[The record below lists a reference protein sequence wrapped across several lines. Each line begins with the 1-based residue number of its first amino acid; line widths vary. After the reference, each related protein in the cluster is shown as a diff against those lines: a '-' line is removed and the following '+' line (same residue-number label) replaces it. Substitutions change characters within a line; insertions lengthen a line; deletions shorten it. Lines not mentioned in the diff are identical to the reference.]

1 MAKMSF
7 IIYFLKQ
14 VQYLLSGH
22 HAQHVALSRRLVFKE
37 ASPHQS
43 FLRALLGIAIRGLAQ
58 LFFKITFYL
67 NLRKTWA

>member
-7 IIYFLKQ
+7 IIYFQKR

-22 HAQHVALSRRLVFKE
+22 HAQQ

-43 FLRALLGIAIRGLAQ
+43 FLGALLGIAIRGLAQ
-58 LFFKITFYL
+58 LFFKIKFYSI
-67 NLRKTWA
+67 NKTWA